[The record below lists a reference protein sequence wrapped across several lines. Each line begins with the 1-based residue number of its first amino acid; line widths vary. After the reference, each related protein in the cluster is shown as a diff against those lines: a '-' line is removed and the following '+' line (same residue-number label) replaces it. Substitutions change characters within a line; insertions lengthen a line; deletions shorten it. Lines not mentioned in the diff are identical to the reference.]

1 MSMSDALKKLK
12 AHDFGPVV
20 AKPTPVSA
28 TEPEAKPV
36 AWRVTHTYKSGRT
49 HIEFVHVESLV
60 QYYRED
66 LTVTDITPL
75 YEAPAELA
83 TLRARLAEA
92 ERVTEEQVERACVA
106 VAAANQTPWPTGDV
120 AFDQRI
126 RRRMH
131 TALTAARGG
140 G

>member
-1 MSMSDALKKLK
+1 MIGYEDT
-12 AHDFGPVV
+12 PICVV
-20 AKPTPVSA
+20 CGTYSTSVTCSQCTPAPVSA
-28 TEPEAKPV
+28 TEPDAVRMLREGMRGQHALFNVNQEYVCAV
-36 AWRVTHTYKSGRT
+36 APLLEY
-49 HIEFVHVESLV
+49 I
-60 QYYRED
+60 D
-66 LTVTDITPL
+66 ALT
-75 YEAPAELA
+75 
-83 TLRARLAEA
+83 ARLAEA